1 MISDLSPPYI
11 QIQLDVL
18 VKNNIVLANKTR
30 SVKIRYTNNG
40 TTVTQKMIYDNHSVF
55 REEHQVMK
63 RGHTRLWKVF
73 TTHIQK
79 LMVIQMGIEEFYL

>member
-1 MISDLSPPYI
+1 M
-11 QIQLDVL
+11 
-18 VKNNIVLANKTR
+18 
-30 SVKIRYTNNG
+30 YTNNG
-40 TTVTQKMIYDNHSVF
+40 PTITQKMIYDNHSVF

-79 LMVIQMGIEEFYL
+79 LMVIRMGIEEFYL

>member
-40 TTVTQKMIYDNHSVF
+40 PTITQKMIYDNHSVF

-79 LMVIQMGIEEFYL
+79 LMVIRMGIEEFYL